1 MKLNHNRQDMDR
13 EYLNLFSVPIQISK
27 LELNI
32 DSLIEFCYEMK
43 RKDEI
48 GDKRS
53 NIGGWHS
60 DNISNKTHPEFVKHT
75 NKIEDPATIY
85 HHKIQ
90 LKNTHHQKID
100 NIWANI
106 NQKGHSNEYHIH
118 PSTCLSGTFYLRGN
132 APIVFQHPFRD
143 INTYFWSESI
153 IEEWNEVT
161 SGEWKIF
168 PEPNSLLIFPPW
180 VWHKV
185 LMNEEDTDRISL
197 SFNTQFQEIEKGN
210 G

>member
-1 MKLNHNRQDMDR
+1 MILNHNGIDMDK
-13 EYLNLFSVPIQISK
+13 EYLNLFHVPIQITR

-60 DNISNKTHPEFVKHT
+60 DNILNETHPEFVKLT
-75 NKIEDPATIY
+75 NKIEDAANIY

-100 NIWANI
+100 NIWVNI
-106 NQKGHSNEYHIH
+106 NQKGQSNEFHLH
-118 PSTCLSGTFYLRGN
+118 PFSCLSGAFYLAKGKV
-132 APIVFQHPFRD
+132 PIVFRHPYHD
-143 INTYFWSESI
+143 INNYYWKSSF
-153 IEEWNEVT
+153 IEQWNN
-161 SGEWKIF
+161 K
-168 PEPNSLLIFPPW
+168 N
-180 VWHKV
+180 
-185 LMNEEDTDRISL
+185 
-197 SFNTQFQEIEKGN
+197 
-210 G
+210 

>member
-43 RKDEI
+43 RKNEI

-60 DNISNKTHPEFVKHT
+60 DNISNKTHPEFVKLT
-75 NKIEDPATIY
+75 NKIEDAANIY

-106 NQKGHSNEYHIH
+106 NQKGHSNEYHKH
-118 PSTCLSGTFYLRGN
+118 PFACLSGVFYLRES
-132 APIVFQHPFRD
+132 APIIFQHPFSD
-143 INTYFWSESI
+143 ITTYFWDDSI
-153 IEEWNEVT
+153 IEKWNEIN
-161 SGEWKIF
+161 SGIWTI
-168 PEPNSLLIFPPW
+168 EPKSNMLLIFPPW
-180 VWHKV
+180 VEHKV
-185 LMNEEDTDRISL
+185 LPNKEDTDRISL
-197 SFNTQFQEIEKGN
+197 SFNTII
-210 G
+210 